1 MQDQVD
7 LDKLF
12 GALQADVPQMSDD
25 LMARILAD
33 AMANQPKPA
42 APVAVVAA
50 PPVVRR
56 GFWAGFAALFG
67 GAGALAGIGS
77 AAVAGLVV
85 GFVQPAGLTS
95 LADAVLGTP
104 LETVEMIPSVDA
116 LWAEE

>member
-12 GALQADVPQMSDD
+12 GALRDDAPQMSDD

-33 AMANQPKPA
+33 AAAHQPKSI
-42 APVAVVAA
+42 VTMAA
-50 PPVVRR
+50 PPVVSQG
-56 GFWAGFAALFG
+56 GFWSAFAALFG
-67 GAGALAGIGS
+67 GAGALAGIGT

-85 GFVQPAGLTS
+85 GFVQPTGLTG
-95 LADAVLGTP
+95 LTDAVLGVP